1 MPDYNWRNTFVV
13 DFAPL
18 LRALLSFLVDARCG
32 EQTLDVAEVTRS
44 IKSI

>member
-1 MPDYNWRNTFVV
+1 MPDYNWRSTLVV
-13 DFAPL
+13 EFAPL
-18 LRALLSFLVDARCG
+18 LRALLSFVVDARYA